1 MRLDRPV
8 ARSISVHARAIAFRS
23 SRVGRSATTDPDAPS
38 IFTALPEQLGLKL
51 EGAKGPMPVFRTEG
65 FCVLNK
71 TSGTLQVRRAD
82 GLRIVPH

>member
-1 MRLDRPV
+1 LTGGCKIDLTFTP
-8 ARSISVHARAIAFRS
+8 APLL
-23 SRVGRSATTDPDAPS
+23 SAAPGPDAPPPLDPDAPS
-38 IFTALPEQLGLKL
+38 IYTALPEQLGLKL